1 MNITMT
7 TININDSNNIDS
19 TTVTNFN
26 SFIDSITV
34 LQNKMSSIITSPL
47 IVDLSIDT
55 SVAELGSTVNS
66 QTLKWTTSKDIT
78 SQYLNGTS
86 IDKNL
91 RSLILTDSVT
101 RDTTYTLN
109 CVADGS
115 NTSVCKTLNFYS
127 GIYWGVSSD
136 KDSYDSPIINSLQNK
151 VLSNDK
157 NRIITVNAGESEY
170 IYFCMPS
177 SLENPIFSV
186 NGFIGGFTKVANSI
200 SFTNTNRYVNAYDI
214 WKSEQSSLGSTTI
227 IIS

>member
-19 TTVTNFN
+19 TTVTNFS
-26 SFIDSITV
+26 SFIDGITI
-34 LQNKMSSIITSPL
+34 LQNKMDNITNPL
-47 IVDLSIDT
+47 AVDLSIET
-55 SVAELGSTVNS
+55 SVAELGSNINS
-66 QTLKWTTSKDIT
+66 QTLTWTTSKDIT
-78 SQYLNGTS
+78 SQEINGES

-91 RSLILTDSVT
+91 RTFVLTDSIT
-101 RDTTYTLN
+101 HDITYTLN
-109 CVADGS
+109 CFADGS
-115 NTSVCKTLNFYS
+115 NISVSKTLNFYS

-136 KDSYDSPIINSLQNK
+136 DSYDSSFINSLQNK

-157 NRIITVNAGESEY
+157 NRIITVNARESEY

-186 NGFIGGFTKVANSI
+186 NGFIGGFTKVANSM
-200 SFTNTNRYVNAYDI
+200 SFTNTNGYVAIYDI

-227 IIS
+227 TIK